1 MIVPPS
7 NPKIYHITHVDNLPS
22 IIAAGGIS
30 SDAQRIRQGLVNTNI
45 GMTEIK
51 RRRLVLAVGCCPGT
65 TVGEYV
71 PFYFCPRSIMLFLI
85 HRGNHP
91 ELSYRDGQRPIVH
104 LEADLNKVVQW
115 AEANNRQ
122 WAFSKSN
129 AGAYYTQFFNRL
141 AQLNEIDWAAV
152 TALDFR
158 DSMIKEGKQAE
169 FLVFDEFPWRFIEQ
183 IGVIDQQI
191 AEQVAPLVSQAV
203 YQPTVNIQRGWY
215 Y

>member
-1 MIVPPS
+1 MSTPPT
-7 NPKIYHITHVDNLPS
+7 NPKIYHITHVDNLSS
-22 IIAAGGIS
+22 IIAAGGIG
-30 SDAQRIRQGLVNTNI
+30 SDAQRIRQGLANTNI

-51 RRRLVLAVGCCPGT
+51 RRRLALSVACCPGT

-85 HRGNHP
+85 YRGNHP
-91 ELSYRDGQRPIVH
+91 DLSYRGGQQPIMH
-104 LEADLNKVVQW
+104 LEADMNRVVRW

-129 AGAYYTQFFNRL
+129 AGAYYTTFFNRL
-141 AQLNEIDWAAV
+141 DKLSEIDWEAV

-169 FLVFDEFPWRFIEQ
+169 FLAFDDFPWQLIER
-183 IGVIDQQI
+183 IGVINQRMEEQI
-191 AEQVAPLVSQAV
+191 APLVSQAA
-203 YQPTVNIQRGWY
+203 YQPPISIQRDWY

>member
-1 MIVPPS
+1 VSAPPS

-22 IIAAGGIS
+22 IIAAGSIG

-51 RRRLVLAVGCCPGT
+51 RRRLEEINVVCHPGT
-65 TVGEYV
+65 TVGQYV
-71 PFYFCPRSIMLFLI
+71 PFNFCPRSIMLFII

-91 ELSYRDGQRPIVH
+91 DLPYRSGQRPIVH
-104 LEADLNKVVQW
+104 LEADLNTVVQW

-129 AGAYYTQFFNRL
+129 AGAYYTKFSNRL
-141 AQLNEIDWAAV
+141 DQLDEIDWAAV

-158 DSMIKEGKQAE
+158 DSMVKEGKQAE
-169 FLVFDEFPWRFIEQ
+169 FLVFDDFPWHLVEQ
-183 IGVIDQQI
+183 IGVIDQRMV
-191 AEQVAPLVSQAV
+191 EQVSPLVS
-203 YQPTVNIQRGWY
+203 
-215 Y
+215 